1 MLLGAA
7 ACLHLLAAVELA
19 FGTSLA
25 AATWFLVG
33 QFLLSLGLIRLYDG
47 RWALQD
53 IRLFFVLFV
62 LSSAFFALQNG
73 EWHGKQLLPANWMA
87 ESTKAVDT
95 TIEEGADGY
104 ASGWW
109 SNARPDGS
117 LVEKDL
123 PADAYFAEG
132 HDGQWVIVVSSEKLV
147 VARLGF
153 TPERDDDRAVS
164 TAAAIMN
171 ALR

>member
-1 MLLGAA
+1 
-7 ACLHLLAAVELA
+7 
-19 FGTSLA
+19 
-25 AATWFLVG
+25 
-33 QFLLSLGLIRLYDG
+33 
-47 RWALQD
+47 
-53 IRLFFVLFV
+53 
-62 LSSAFFALQNG
+62 
-73 EWHGKQLLPANWMA
+73 MA

-95 TIEEGADGY
+95 TIEPGADGY

-117 LVEKDL
+117 LVEKGL

-132 HDGQWVIVVSSEKLV
+132 HDGQWVIVVPSQKLV

-164 TAAAIMN
+164 TASALMN